1 MQRINRIAQV
11 YGYAVC
17 LVAILTILIG
27 VTQIV
32 NAAFNLSSPLR
43 AEGFGRGGSLTSY
56 SSYKREQLQ
65 RVNAPERS
73 RAGVT
78 GRDSVTAVPT
88 DAEIRQMFEDERLEQ
103 IGNVRFRAMRTL
115 VTSMLVIL
123 IATGLFFMHWRW
135 LRRADQTT

>member
-1 MQRINRIAQV
+1 MERTNRIAQV

-17 LVAILTILIG
+17 LVAIITILISL
-27 VTQIV
+27 TQIV

-43 AEGFGRGGSLTSY
+43 AEGYGRGGPLTSY
-56 SSYKREQLQ
+56 SAYKREQLQ
-65 RVNAPERS
+65 RVKAPERPP
-73 RAGVT
+73 AGAP
-78 GRDSVTAVPT
+78 GRDSVNAVPT

-115 VTSMLVIL
+115 VTSTLLIV

-135 LRRADQTT
+135 LRREDQTA

>member
-1 MQRINRIAQV
+1 MERTNRIAQI

-17 LVAILTILIG
+17 LVAIIAVLIS

-32 NAAFNLSSPLR
+32 NAAFNLVSPLR
-43 AEGFGRGGSLTSY
+43 AEGYGRGGPLTSY
-56 SSYKREQLQ
+56 TAYKREQLQ
-65 RVNAPERS
+65 RVNAPDRT

-78 GRDSVTAVPT
+78 AGDSVAVPT

-115 VTSMLVIL
+115 VTSTLL
-123 IATGLFFMHWRW
+123 IIIASGLFFMHWRW
-135 LRRADQTT
+135 LRREDQTA